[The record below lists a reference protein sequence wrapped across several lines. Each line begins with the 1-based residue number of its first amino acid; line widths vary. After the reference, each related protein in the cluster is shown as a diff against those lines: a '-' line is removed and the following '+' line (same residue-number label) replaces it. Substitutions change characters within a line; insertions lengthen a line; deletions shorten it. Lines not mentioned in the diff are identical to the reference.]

1 MSDGATNEF
10 EDDLPLVGYLATVS
24 AILRHEGREAWAENI
39 SRAAS
44 KINEMQK
51 DIEKY
56 KAIASKAIQEQIDV
70 RRDVR

>member
-1 MSDGATNEF
+1 MSDGATNKS
-10 EDDLPLVGYLATVS
+10 EDDLPFVGYLITVS
-24 AILRHEGREAWAENI
+24 EILRYEGREAWAENI
-39 SRAAS
+39 SKAAS

>member
-1 MSDGATNEF
+1 MGDGTTNKS
-10 EDDLPLVGYLATVS
+10 EDDLPFVGYLITVS
-24 AILRHEGREAWAENI
+24 EILRYEGREAWADNI
-39 SRAAS
+39 NKAAS

>member
-10 EDDLPLVGYLATVS
+10 EDDLPLVGYLITVS
-24 AILRHEGREAWAENI
+24 EILRYEGREAWAENI
-39 SRAAS
+39 SKAAS